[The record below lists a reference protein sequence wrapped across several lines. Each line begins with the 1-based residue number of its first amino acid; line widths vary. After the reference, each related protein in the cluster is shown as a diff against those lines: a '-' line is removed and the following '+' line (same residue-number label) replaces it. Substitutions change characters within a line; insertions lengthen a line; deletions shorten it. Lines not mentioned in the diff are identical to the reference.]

1 MPLSTVAT
9 PRVELPEALEIASK
23 EVDAKI
29 LSDSKFPSLEE
40 QLGVTGKKCWI
51 TFLFQTFSLKTKFQ
65 QNICEKRVLLPNSF
79 IWWNYYLNLS
89 IQA

>member
-23 EVDAKI
+23 EVDEKI

-40 QLGVTGKKCWI
+40 QLGVTGKKC
-51 TFLFQTFSLKTKFQ
+51 
-65 QNICEKRVLLPNSF
+65 
-79 IWWNYYLNLS
+79 
-89 IQA
+89 

>member
-23 EVDAKI
+23 EVDGKI
-29 LSDSKFPSLEE
+29 LSDSKFPALEE

-51 TFLFQTFSLKTKFQ
+51 TCL
-65 QNICEKRVLLPNSF
+65 V
-79 IWWNYYLNLS
+79 LS
-89 IQA
+89 IFS